1 MGACVS
7 KNEKDVKQPNDKAK
21 AKVAGGEQKDD
32 NAPQMEKADDK
43 AIPEKK
49 DDVKEAEKKA
59 D

>member
-7 KNEKDVKQPNDKAK
+7 KNEKDVKQPNDKPK
-21 AKVAGGEQKDD
+21 ARGEQKDE